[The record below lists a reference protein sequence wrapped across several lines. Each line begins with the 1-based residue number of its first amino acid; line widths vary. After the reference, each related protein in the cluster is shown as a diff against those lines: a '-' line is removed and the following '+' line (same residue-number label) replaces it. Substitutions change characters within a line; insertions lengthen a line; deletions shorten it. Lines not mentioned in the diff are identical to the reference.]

1 MSDCS
6 EKVKII
12 KGEDRNFFV
21 RITECP
27 SNDAFDLT
35 SVTAIKAI
43 FKGATSNVSVDMAS
57 SEISIVA
64 PAVNGKI
71 EIKISDAKTALLK
84 EGDNMPF
91 EIEIDEGAD
100 KRIIQVTKMLNIV
113 ARI

>member
-1 MSDCS
+1 MSDCD

-12 KGEDRNFFV
+12 KGEDRSFFV
-21 RITECP
+21 RLTECP
-27 SNDAFDLT
+27 SDDAFDLS

-43 FKGATSNVSVDMAS
+43 FKGVSANVEVTMLA
-57 SEISIVA
+57 SEIVIVA

-71 EIKISDAKTALLK
+71 EIKLSDTKTALLK

-91 EIEIDEGAD
+91 EIEIDEGAE
-100 KRIIQVTKMLNIV
+100 KRIVQLSKMLNIV